1 MGKKSLQS
9 GNILVVEEQD
19 FQFLFES
26 LQQQGYELVGPTIRE
41 EAIAYDTIFSVKDL
55 PVGWTD
61 EQEGG
66 TYRLKRREDRALFGY
81 AVGPHSWKKYL
92 FPPQL
97 RLWQIERQGQEMR
110 AIPAAPEAPK
120 LAFIGVRSCE
130 LHALAIQDKVF
141 LEGAAVDPHY
151 QIRRSN
157 IFTVA
162 VNCTVAGGT
171 CFCVSM

>member
-1 MGKKSLQS
+1 MAKKSLKVHERV
-9 GNILVVEEQD
+9 VVERQD
-19 FQFLFES
+19 FQRLFDV

-41 EAIAYDTIFSVKDL
+41 GAIAYDTIASVDDL
-55 PVGWTD
+55 PIGWTD

-66 TYRLKRREDRALFGY
+66 IYRLKRRDDRALFGY
-81 AVGPHSWKKYL
+81 VVGPHSWKKYL
-92 FPPQL
+92 FSPRL
-97 RLWQIERQGQEMR
+97 RLWQAERKGQEIKMS
-110 AIPAAPEAPK
+110 PESPEARK

-151 QIRRSN
+151 QARRSN

-162 VNCTVAGGT
+162 VKG
-171 CFCVSM
+171 